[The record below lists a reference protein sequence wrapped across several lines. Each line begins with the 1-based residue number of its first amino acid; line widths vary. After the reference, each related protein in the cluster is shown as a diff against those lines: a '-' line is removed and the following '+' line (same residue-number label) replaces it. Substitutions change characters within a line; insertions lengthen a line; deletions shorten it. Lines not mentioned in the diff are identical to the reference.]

1 MQLLRESDNGRAG
14 KEVKRPDKK
23 CDPKDYLASLP
34 GRAAPEIETIGFDF
48 GCPASEWQTP
58 SSKLSA
64 FVYVYPAPTGSPRS
78 ELSVLVFGYPV
89 PRMVARERNYRLSF
103 TDIPPRMASQERN
116 CRCLLSAIPPPNGS
130 PRMKLSV
137 FVYGYPAPW
146 RANV

>member
-48 GCPASEWQTP
+48 GCPASEWQTT

-64 FVYVYPAPTGSPRS
+64 FVCVYPATNGDPKIGTIGVCFQLSRPR
-78 ELSVLVFGYPV
+78 
-89 PRMVARERNYRLSF
+89 
-103 TDIPPRMASQERN
+103 
-116 CRCLLSAIPPPNGS
+116 
-130 PRMKLSV
+130 
-137 FVYGYPAPW
+137 